1 MQLHAPRRRGFRSP
15 VFGLWRARRR
25 APERTIRL
33 RTGLARRVLPIAVVA
48 FLVLDVFLVLRLTAN
63 PSVPVRPDPAGDPPV
78 VEDAPVG
85 DPGAVLRGR
94 GSRLGATFLSYRELA
109 RISRESDERRGRGST
124 DGSGTDGAEA
134 VTASSSSDVVTSSGS
149 TSSGSTSS
157 GSDADST
164 GSDSSDSGSGSGDSE
179 TSDGSG
185 SGGPGGSGTDDG
197 GSDGGGSDGGSG
209 GGGAG
214 P

>member
-15 VFGLWRARRR
+15 VFGLRRARRST
-25 APERTIRL
+25 PERTTRF
-33 RTGLARRVLPIAVVA
+33 RTGLARRVLPLAVVA

-78 VEDAPVG
+78 VEDHSVG
-85 DPGAVLRGR
+85 ELGAVLRGR
-94 GSRLGATFLSYRELA
+94 GSRLGATVLSHRALA
-109 RISRESDERRGRGST
+109 RISRESEERRAGGSRE
-124 DGSGTDGAEA
+124 DSRTDGAAA
-134 VTASSSSDVVTSSGS
+134 VTASSSSDVA